1 MNLSKVFAIACV
13 GTALPNLDL
22 FSVNIAL
29 PRIAAEFKDA
39 PLEDLS
45 WILNGYGVTYAA
57 LLVFFG
63 RLTEGHRRDLSF
75 MLGIALF
82 ATASAASAAATGV
95 WSLVAARVVAAAG
108 AAMMTP
114 TSIGLLLATFP
125 PDRRGAAVRQWAGIG
140 GLAAA
145 LGPLTGGLLVS
156 FDWRWIFVANAF
168 FASIAVLVAWKHLPA
183 VPGHAIEPPSLPA
196 ALMVTAGIGS
206 LVFTIVKGNAW
217 GWQSTGIVLTA
228 SLSIVL
234 LAAFV
239 AHSLRAANPLVDP
252 SLLRIRPYAGAALA
266 IVPYSVT
273 FGAMLFSVAVWG
285 QSAWSWTALQAGLAI
300 IPGPLMVPLTSTF
313 VTGRL
318 VERFGAAHA
327 VVAGVALLVTGFVFW
342 ASFIGTEP
350 NMALIVF
357 GMLLNGIGVG
367 LVFPALLGTSTQA
380 LPPAA
385 FATGSGLIN
394 MLRQAGIAIGVAAF
408 IAIVGSPASL
418 PDRLAAFRIGWLWM
432 ALVTL
437 LTLIPVFTL
446 MRKARHH
453 DMTFHRPQR

>member
-22 FSVNIAL
+22 FSVNIAM
-29 PRIAAEFKDA
+29 PRIAAEFKGA

-57 LLVFFG
+57 LLLFFG
-63 RLTEGHRRDLSF
+63 RLTERHRRDRSF
-75 MLGIALF
+75 MIGIALF
-82 ATASAASAAATGV
+82 AAASAASAAASGV

-108 AAMMTP
+108 AALMTP

-145 LGPLTGGLLVS
+145 LGPLMGGLLVS
-156 FDWRWIFVANAF
+156 FDWRWIFVANAL
-168 FASIAVLVAWKHLPA
+168 FAATALLVAWRHLPA
-183 VPGHAIEPPSLPA
+183 VPGQDVEPPSLPA
-196 ALMVTAGIGS
+196 ALLVTAGIGG

-217 GWQSTGIVLTA
+217 GWQSTGIA
-228 SLSIVL
+228 LSALSTVL
-234 LAAFV
+234 LLGAFIF
-239 AHSLRAANPLVDP
+239 HSLRAASPLVDP
-252 SLLRIRPYAGAALA
+252 ALLRIRPYAGAALA

-285 QSAWSWTALQAGLAI
+285 QSAWGWSALQAGLAI
-300 IPGPLMVPLTSTF
+300 IPGPLMVPLTSTL

-318 VERFGAAHA
+318 IERWGAGHTVA
-327 VVAGVALLVTGFVFW
+327 AGVAMLVTGFVFW
-342 ASFIGTEP
+342 SIFIGTAP
-350 NMALIVF
+350 NTALIVF

-408 IAIVGSPASL
+408 VAIVGSPTSL
-418 PDRLAAFRIGWLWM
+418 PERLAAFRMGWLWM
-432 ALVTL
+432 AAVTL
-437 LTLIPVFTL
+437 LTLVPVFTL
-446 MRKARHH
+446 MAKPRLPRSPDGLA
-453 DMTFHRPQR
+453 

>member
-45 WILNGYGVTYAA
+45 WVLNGYGVTYAA

-63 RLTEGHRRDLSF
+63 RLTERHRRDRSF

-82 ATASAASAAATGV
+82 AAASAASAGATGV
-95 WSLVAARVVAAAG
+95 WSLVVARVVAAAG

-125 PDRRGAAVRQWAGIG
+125 SDRRGAAVRQWAGIG

-145 LGPLTGGLLVS
+145 LGPLIGGLLVS
-156 FDWRWIFVANAF
+156 FDWRWVFVANAL
-168 FASIAVLVAWKHLPA
+168 FAGIGVLVAWRHLPA
-183 VPGHAIEPPSLPA
+183 VPGHDIEPPSLPA

-206 LVFTIVKGNAW
+206 LVFTIVKVNAW
-217 GWQSTGIVLTA
+217 GWQSTGIVASSSLSLVMLTA
-228 SLSIVL
+228 
-234 LAAFV
+234 FV
-239 AHSLRAANPLVDP
+239 VHSLRAANPLVDP
-252 SLLRIRPYAGAALA
+252 KLLTIRPYAGAALA

-273 FGAMLFSVAVWG
+273 FDAMLFSVAIWG
-285 QSAWSWTALQAGLAI
+285 QSAWGWSALQAGLAI

-313 VTGRL
+313 VTGRMI
-318 VERFGAAHA
+318 ERLGAAYT
-327 VVAGVALLVTGFVFW
+327 VSVGVGLLVTGFVFW
-342 ASFIGTEP
+342 SIFIGIEP

-367 LVFPALLGTSTQA
+367 LVFPALMGTSTQA

-408 IAIVGSPASL
+408 IAIVGAPPSL
-418 PDRLAAFRIGWLWM
+418 AERLAVFRAGWLWM
-432 ALVTL
+432 ALFTL
-437 LTLIPVFTL
+437 LTLVPVLTL
-446 MRKARHH
+446 MRQPA
-453 DMTFHRPQR
+453 QRAAPRAST